1 MRPIEASSIKSHKQQ
16 VLLNNR
22 IKHLKDLA
30 LALLKESETLEAAA
44 AYASPLSVAP
54 TRSDQPDLGGD
65 PAISQG
71 ISFNDEVRAFEIYLI
86 KQALIHTKG
95 NQKQAARLL
104 DMKATTL
111 HAKIKSYN
119 IQVIRRIK

>member
-1 MRPIEASSIKSHKQQ
+1 MRHIEASSIKSHRHQA
-16 VLLNNR
+16 LLNNR

-44 AYASPLSVAP
+44 AYAPPMLIAP
-54 TRSDQPDLGGD
+54 IHDQTETSGEL
-65 PAISQG
+65 AITDG
-71 ISFNDEVRAFEIYLI
+71 INFHDEVREFEIYLI

-104 DMKATTL
+104 SMKATTL
-111 HAKIKSYN
+111 HAKIKAYN

>member
-1 MRPIEASSIKSHKQQ
+1 MRPIEASSIKNHKQQ

-30 LALLKESETLEAAA
+30 LALLKESEMLEAVA
-44 AYASPLSVAP
+44 AYTSPLSVASA
-54 TRSDQPDLGGD
+54 RGDQTETGGD
-65 PAISQG
+65 PAIRHG
-71 ISFNDEVRAFEIYLI
+71 INFNDEVRAFEIYLI